1 MAKQTENPKIPRRM
15 FLRDG
20 ATVLTAACLPLNL
33 LSACQVVHTGAD
45 TILISADKMDEALN
59 MMAGLAPLTNH
70 GPMAAEAL
78 VALGRSDKVIS
89 FVESYKKRF
98 ALAYPE
104 KRGRITPENWREALG
119 DGNRVADWTEFFRR
133 ELKEAE
139 WKKVLEKW
147 SEVLAPG
154 MSAAAAH
161 GLLRTSHAVRS
172 LSLKE
177 TEPRLLELAEGFGY
191 WAAYYQA
198 IPEIQDTKTIK
209 LKPAEAINQVPV
221 LPIEKRT
228 RRGSIMIELQNLNGF
243 EAFSKVSDS
252 VEITKDSEKFLSEVT
267 EIFTTIY
274 LKNVNQR
281 NYITLIHAVTGTTC
295 LRSLLPHLS
304 ANTGQKM
311 LRYGWQMAAALY
323 SISASSSTNNLP
335 EAKEIKRDELI
346 DRAAVS
352 NEEHAIKF
360 TEACLREYAL
370 NPKIIYLQAAQD
382 ALGRLGSFD

>member
-1 MAKQTENPKIPRRM
+1 M
-15 FLRDG
+15 
-20 ATVLTAACLPLNL
+20 
-33 LSACQVVHTGAD
+33 
-45 TILISADKMDEALN
+45 
-59 MMAGLAPLTNH
+59 
-70 GPMAAEAL
+70 
-78 VALGRSDKVIS
+78 
-89 FVESYKKRF
+89 
-98 ALAYPE
+98 
-104 KRGRITPENWREALG
+104 
-119 DGNRVADWTEFFRR
+119 
-133 ELKEAE
+133 
-139 WKKVLEKW
+139 
-147 SEVLAPG
+147 
-154 MSAAAAH
+154 
-161 GLLRTSHAVRS
+161 
-172 LSLKE
+172 
-177 TEPRLLELAEGFGY
+177 
-191 WAAYYQA
+191 
-198 IPEIQDTKTIK
+198 
-209 LKPAEAINQVPV
+209 PV

-323 SISASSSTNNLP
+323 SISASGSTNNLP